1 MSHPKTANISHCAF
15 AKFLYY
21 SSMEDPGNSER
32 PNYEMSVQLLVR
44 VSRRDDYY
52 VHKIVSLV
60 IGSVVIITLLF
71 LVGKKVL
78 GHKLGWESKETC
90 NYAPEWPNAVPAR
103 GFASAGSLHHSR
115 STLR

>member
-1 MSHPKTANISHCAF
+1 M
-15 AKFLYY
+15 
-21 SSMEDPGNSER
+21 
-32 PNYEMSVQLLVR
+32 NYEMSAQLLIR
-44 VSRRDDYY
+44 VSRRNDYY

-60 IGSVVIITLLF
+60 IGSVVTITLLF

-78 GHKLGWESKETC
+78 GHKLGWESKEGC

-115 STLR
+115 STLRCVI